1 MNFVSQLWPV
11 NHNKVKA
18 TVVTRSQNTPVKLSP
33 VAPLAS
39 LLLSLPDRYSSNY
52 KTLTDR
58 LNRSPRDISNI
69 GHMVSFLQ
77 DYVFSANLYEWSG
90 RFSDDWISNNKQD
103 AARKTIEVISGIKSE
118 SYLHMD
124 YLAIMAQNHLITGDW
139 KATMKCY
146 EQMLAEPGI
155 LNVQITPGLYAGELE
170 LAAKLIHNISTLY
183 YCAFHI
189 RESVEYK
196 RKYQHVFDYEHQRY
210 QRLMRNNPSLSDGFT
225 EEWDLLNGR
234 DKKCIFCDFTLK
246 WGYGITGDGMLS
258 AIQKDCVRNREPNRV
273 KLDEHLMVYGPDY
286 GVVTLFDDLLGE
298 GLTDDNVVMRLKLD
312 F

>member
-1 MNFVSQLWPV
+1 LNFVSQLWPV